1 MRRVDETFRRPGHS
15 AAVFSGAQLRVF
27 NRVAEPEATR
37 ALFLR
42 FQVFKL
48 GRAAPHAPATPS
60 DNFREGQP
68 PVRSTRGIISPCFPQ
83 QPLIQPTTY
92 SPHSSAA
99 APSGASRPLGDEST
113 TPRRPAVTG
122 APRQQPTPLSAT
134 VSHKTAPTNKPT
146 PESAGLPTA
155 TLPSEGQ
162 QPQDTWAAGR
172 RLRNR
177 FRLPTPPKPP
187 LESHI

>member
-1 MRRVDETFRRPGHS
+1 MSQTVAFIVRKIVLSVTYRCMRRVDETFRRPGHS
-15 AAVFSGAQLRVF
+15 AAVFSGAQLHVF
-27 NRVAEPEATR
+27 NRGAEPEATR

-60 DNFREGQP
+60 DDFREGQP

-99 APSGASRPLGDEST
+99 APVEP
-113 TPRRPAVTG
+113 
-122 APRQQPTPLSAT
+122 
-134 VSHKTAPTNKPT
+134 
-146 PESAGLPTA
+146 
-155 TLPSEGQ
+155 
-162 QPQDTWAAGR
+162 AGR
-172 RLRNR
+172 
-177 FRLPTPPKPP
+177 
-187 LESHI
+187 